1 MTNRD
6 IVKKLRSEG
15 HTVSYRARKDGSIR
29 IKSIDGKKF
38 KDSQGNN
45 EARRMAKSELSDKVR
60 HQRLENQERAKRGI
74 QLRKKKKYKK
84 LSKAQEKLLKKINY
98 RVKKYGGKG
107 RIGKTNAK
115 RIIKEEGADA
125 LARKGNELIRKA
137 LGLAN
142 PFSVQSEASA
152 IVDLGGSHA
161 RKTGMNLASKSHY
174 ITEDALNEIQLL
186 RYEIKQLGIELW
198 KANGLGYDIDNDQ
211 SYIAL
216 REKNLTSIDNVITNT
231 YNMVKGYVDG
241 I

>member
-60 HQRLENQERAKRGI
+60 HQLLENQEKAKRGI
-74 QLRKKKKYKK
+74 QLRKKRKYKK
-84 LSKAQEKLLKKINY
+84 LSKAQEKLLRKINY

-115 RIIKEEGADA
+115 GIIKEEGADA

-152 IVDLGGSHA
+152 IIDLGGSHA
-161 RKTGMNLASKSHY
+161 NKTGMNLASKSHY

-186 RYEIKQLGIELW
+186 RYEIKQYATELI
-198 KANGLGYDIDNDQ
+198 KANGLAYDVANDPV
-211 SYIAL
+211 YVAL
-216 REKNLTSIDNVITNT
+216 REKNLTSIDNVIQNT

>member
-60 HQRLENQERAKRGI
+60 HQRLENQEKAKRGI

-152 IVDLGGSHA
+152 IIDLGGSHA
-161 RKTGMNLASKSHY
+161 NKTGMNLASKSHY

-186 RYEIKQLGIELW
+186 RYEIKQYAIELI
-198 KANGLGYDIDNDQ
+198 KANGLAYDVANDPV
-211 SYIAL
+211 YVAL
-216 REKNLTSIDNVITNT
+216 REKNLTSIDNVIQNT